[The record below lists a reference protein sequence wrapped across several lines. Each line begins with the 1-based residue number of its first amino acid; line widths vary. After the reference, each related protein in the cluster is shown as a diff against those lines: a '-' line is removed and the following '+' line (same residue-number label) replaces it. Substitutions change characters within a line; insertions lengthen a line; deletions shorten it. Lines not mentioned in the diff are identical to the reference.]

1 MGASFSFLSACLGE
15 IEIKEGQWIM
25 LHLGGRGIGVRQ
37 TGKYLRGIE
46 IESTF
51 FARENGCGSLGAI
64 PYIFGEQEW
73 LIVYS
78 IRFSRDRPR
87 FTDTLDMIKFL
98 CKDVWQ
104 LIFRKQIDNLKTNHR
119 VRHPPHLTN
128 IKTLLDAIKR
138 PSHHSS
144 AQGRIA

>member
-1 MGASFSFLSACLGE
+1 M
-15 IEIKEGQWIM
+15 
-25 LHLGGRGIGVRQ
+25 
-37 TGKYLRGIE
+37 GKYLPRIE
-46 IESTF
+46 IGSTF
-51 FARENGCGSLGAI
+51 FARENGCGSLEAI
-64 PYIFGEQEW
+64 IYIFREQES
-73 LIVYS
+73 LTVYS

-128 IKTLLDAIKR
+128 IKTFLDAIQR
-138 PSHHSS
+138 PSPT
-144 AQGRIA
+144 ALYKDE